1 MTGKP
6 KILRELEGLPEDV
19 LKEIE
24 EFIISLK
31 RNKRKGQP
39 SLHNGKM
46 LAKRQ
51 FAAIKKWAGK
61 DLGQGFSGKEHD
73 SVLYGGGRRYPL
85 IPGKG

>member
-1 MTGKP
+1 M
-6 KILRELEGLPEDV
+6 ILRELEGLPEDV

-31 RNKRKGQP
+31 RNKRKRQP

-51 FAAIKKWAGK
+51 FAAIKMGQEEPRAG
-61 DLGQGFSGKEHD
+61 FFWE
-73 SVLYGGGRRYPL
+73 RT
-85 IPGKG
+85 